1 MLRTLG
7 GRLVVSHILPL
18 VIIVPLM
25 GIALIYVVESE
36 ILLSNL
42 ATDLTGQ
49 ARLIAQIVNGR
60 DDLWADDTQA
70 QALVDSLSPLVEARI
85 TLLDPQGHL
94 LASSEP
100 GDAAVLGQV
109 QAPIG
114 WDKVQDSQVSVR
126 RSYSRRLEHEIVDV
140 LVPVDGAD
148 GRWLGVVRL
157 SHQLA
162 SFAERFVQ
170 IRYWIAGVLL
180 AGLLLG
186 AGTGWLLALNL
197 EHPLQRAT
205 RAVVGIAN
213 GEPMPPITP
222 GRLEEIDELLRAVNN
237 LAERLESAEQAR
249 RQLLAN
255 LVHELGRPLGA
266 MRPAIQALKG
276 RAGCDEAL
284 RQELLEGMDA
294 EIDQLKRLLDDLAG
308 LHDQALGSLELELR
322 PLNLGEWLP
331 PALAP
336 WREAAQAA
344 DLHWESNLPPGLP
357 TIQADAN
364 RLGQALGNLLSN
376 AIKYT
381 PRRGRISVQAGST
394 GEEAWIRVGDTGP
407 GLSEEEQERVL
418 MPFYRSQA
426 GRRFPQG
433 MGLGLPI
440 ASALAA
446 AHGGRL
452 DIESTP
458 GIGSNFTIWLPLH
471 PEGEAQN

>member
-7 GRLVVSHILPL
+7 GRLVLSHILPL
-18 VIIVPLM
+18 IIIVPLM
-25 GIALIYVVESE
+25 GIALIYIVQTEV
-36 ILLSNL
+36 LLNNL
-42 ATDLTGQ
+42 ATDLTSE
-49 ARLIAQIVNGR
+49 ARLIAEMVDDR
-60 DDLWADDTQA
+60 DDVWRDDAQA
-70 QALVDSLSPLVEARI
+70 QALVTTIEPLIEARI
-85 TLLDPQGHL
+85 MLLDPLGHL
-94 LASSEP
+94 LASSDPE
-100 GDAAVLGQV
+100 DAVRLGQV
-109 QAPIG
+109 QMPEG
-114 WDKVQDSQVSVR
+114 WDKVQEGQISVR
-126 RSYSRRLEHEIVDV
+126 SSYSRSMDHEIVDV
-140 LVPVDGAD
+140 LVPVHGDG

-157 SHQLA
+157 SHQLIN
-162 SFAERFVQ
+162 FAERFVQ
-170 IRYWIAGVLL
+170 IRYWIVGVLL

-205 RAVVGIAN
+205 KAVVDMARGA
-213 GEPMPPITP
+213 PMPPITL

-284 RQELLEGMDA
+284 RQELLEGMDD
-294 EIDQLKRLLDDLAG
+294 EINRLKRLLDDLAG
-308 LHDQALGSLELELR
+308 LHDQALGTLELELR
-322 PLNLGEWLP
+322 PLNLGQWLP
-331 PALAP
+331 STLAP

-344 DLHWESNLPPGLP
+344 SLHWETSLPPDLP
-357 TIQADAN
+357 TIQADAD

-394 GEEAWIRVGDTGP
+394 EEAVWIRVSDTGP
-407 GLSEEEQERVL
+407 GLSEEEQTRIL
-418 MPFYRSQA
+418 MPFYRSQT

-458 GIGSNFTIWLPLH
+458 GLGSDFTIWLPLH
-471 PEGEAQN
+471 IEDEEPA

>member
-7 GRLVVSHILPL
+7 GRLVLSHILPL
-18 VIIVPLM
+18 IIVVPLM
-25 GIALIYVVESE
+25 GIALIYVVQTQV
-36 ILLSNL
+36 LLSNL
-42 ATDLTGQ
+42 SADLTSEAQ
-49 ARLIAQIVNGR
+49 LIAYMIDGR
-60 DDLWADDTQA
+60 DDVWRYEVRA
-70 QALVDSLSPLVEARI
+70 QALVASLEPLVEARI
-85 TLLDPQGHL
+85 TLLDPRGHL
-94 LASSEP
+94 LASSDP
-100 GDAAVLGQV
+100 GDAARLGQV
-109 QAPIG
+109 QEPEG
-114 WDKVQDSQVSVR
+114 WDRVEDGQVSVR
-126 RSYSRRLEHEIVDV
+126 SSYSRRMEHEIVDV
-140 LVPVDGAD
+140 MVPVYGAD

-157 SHQLA
+157 SHQLIN
-162 SFAERFVQ
+162 FAERFVQ

-197 EHPLQRAT
+197 EHPLKRAT
-205 RAVVGIAN
+205 KAVVGMAR
-213 GEPMPPITP
+213 GEPMPPVTP
-222 GRLEEIDELLRAVNN
+222 GRLQEIDDLLQAVNT

-276 RAGCDEAL
+276 RAGCDEPL
-284 RQELLEGMDA
+284 RQELLAGMDD

-308 LHDQALGSLELELR
+308 LHDQALGSLELQLR
-322 PLNLGEWLP
+322 PLDLGEWLP
-331 PALAP
+331 STLAP

-344 DLHWESNLPPGLP
+344 NLHWESSLPPELP
-357 TIQADAN
+357 TIQADAD

-381 PRRGRISVQAGST
+381 PRRGHISVQADST
-394 GEEAWIRVGDTGP
+394 QEEVWIRVSDTGP
-407 GLSEEEQERVL
+407 GISEEEQKRIL
-418 MPFYRSQA
+418 MPFYRSQP

-440 ASALAA
+440 ASALTA

-458 GIGSNFTIWLPLH
+458 GLGSSFTLWLPLH
-471 PEGEAQN
+471 SEDEDLD